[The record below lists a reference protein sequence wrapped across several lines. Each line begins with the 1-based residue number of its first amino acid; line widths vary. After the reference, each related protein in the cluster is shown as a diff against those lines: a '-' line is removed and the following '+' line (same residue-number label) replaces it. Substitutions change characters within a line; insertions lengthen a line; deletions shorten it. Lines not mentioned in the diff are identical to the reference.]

1 MKIKKAYLAIM
12 VITHVTVVVGCTKG
26 YESQKTMG
34 NLQVT
39 LIASLYPLGKGD
51 NSLNVKVSD
60 TRGKAVTD
68 AKVEARYYM
77 PAMPGIAPM
86 EFTTQAA
93 LKGSTYAFGANIP
106 MEGGWKID
114 ISVAQPGRDLQIV
127 TFNVDAR

>member
-1 MKIKKAYLAIM
+1 MKMKKAYLALM
-12 VITHVTVVVGCTKG
+12 AITLVTVALGCTKG

-39 LIASLYPLGKGD
+39 LTASRYPLVKGD
-51 NSLNVKVSD
+51 NSLNVKVAD
-60 TRGKAVTD
+60 TGGKAVTD
-68 AKVEARYYM
+68 ARVEARYYM
-77 PAMPGIAPM
+77 PAMPGMAPM

-114 ISVAQPGRDLQIV
+114 VSVTQLGKDPQII
-127 TFNVDAR
+127 TFNVDVR

>member
-12 VITHVTVVVGCTKG
+12 IITLVTVVVGCTKG
-26 YESQKTMG
+26 YESQKTRG

-39 LIASLYPLGKGD
+39 LTASRYPLVKGD

-77 PAMPGIAPM
+77 PAMPGMAPM

-114 ISVAQPGRDLQIV
+114 ISVAQPGRDPQIV